1 MCDLSQADIADMR
14 EPVRERLDSTHPLST
29 KALVFDAFTLVAALS
44 VFGFSLAVQPAWSVD
59 DLTLTLTLAL
69 AGMVTMLVATEG
81 NRKAVV
87 RSSRFGL
94 SVDAIWVFAAVLLL
108 PFPLMILAT
117 ALARWSSASVNLPHA
132 GRVSPS
138 RLVSYISITAI
149 SGFVASV
156 IHQSINERVTAGMD
170 SSLREVGA
178 VVVSAVAFS
187 LLSHLLTGV
196 TFALTHGQA
205 LRDQR
210 AVTGIIVEVAVL
222 CHGGLVA
229 WAWTKSPAILLLG
242 LPALTLVQRALMHE
256 RLEERANRDA
266 KTGVG
271 SIGWWREAANLE
283 VARAGPDRQI
293 GFLALDLDLF
303 KKVNDTHGHL
313 AGDRVLK
320 AVGDVLQ
327 AEVRGADKVGRF
339 GGEEFVV
346 LLPGASPHDVAA
358 VAERL
363 RAGIER
369 LRVDV
374 GGQFAQVTV
383 SIGGAVY
390 PLNGVTVNEA
400 LQYADR
406 NLYYAKRHGRNQVG
420 MGSAGSGSSD
430 QHAQPEQSAQ
440 HSQQPHQPQQPQ
452 PPQPPQPPRTVQ
464 PAQPAQPAQH
474 R

>member
-1 MCDLSQADIADMR
+1 M
-14 EPVRERLDSTHPLST
+14 
-29 KALVFDAFTLVAALS
+29 FTLVAALG
-44 VFGFSLAVQPAWSVD
+44 VLGFSVAAQPAWSMA
-59 DLTLTLTLAL
+59 DLTLTLTLAA
-69 AGMVTMLVATEG
+69 AGMVTMVLATKG

-94 SVDAIWVFAAVLLL
+94 SIDAVWVFAAVLLL

-117 ALARWSSASVNLPHA
+117 ALARWSSASVNLPHS
-132 GRVSPS
+132 GRVSLS
-138 RLVSYISITAI
+138 RLVGYISITAV

-156 IHQSINERVTAGMD
+156 IHVSINQRQTVGMD
-170 SSLREVGA
+170 SSLREVVA

-196 TFALTHGQA
+196 TFVLTSGQV

-210 AVTGIIVEVAVL
+210 AVTGILVEVALL

-229 WAWTKSPAILLLG
+229 WAWTQSPAIFFLG
-242 LPALTLVQRALMHE
+242 LPALILVQRALMHE

-283 VARAGPDRQI
+283 VAQAGPSRQI
-293 GFLALDLDLF
+293 GFLVLDLDLF

-327 AEVRGADKVGRF
+327 SEVRGADKVGRF

-346 LLPGASPHDVAA
+346 LLPGASPQVVSV

-369 LRVDV
+369 LRIDLDGVV
-374 GGQFAQVTV
+374 AQVTV

-390 PLNGVTVNEA
+390 PLNGETVAEV
-400 LQYADR
+400 LEYADL

-420 MGSAGSGSSD
+420 MGSTGSSSSD
-430 QHAQPEQSAQ
+430 QPDQPDQPDQSVTHAQPAT
-440 HSQQPHQPQQPQ
+440 HG
-452 PPQPPQPPRTVQ
+452 
-464 PAQPAQPAQH
+464 
-474 R
+474 